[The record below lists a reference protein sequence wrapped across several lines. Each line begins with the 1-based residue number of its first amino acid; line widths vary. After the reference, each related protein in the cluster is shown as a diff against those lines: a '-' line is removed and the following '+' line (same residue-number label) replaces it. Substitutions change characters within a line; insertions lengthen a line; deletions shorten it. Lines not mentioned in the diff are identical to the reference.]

1 MLSVDIRWG
10 IVLTVLV
17 DGLSAE
23 KVRKRF
29 KKLNIVFS
37 LATVRRVLA
46 CYRDHNDVVKPTGPR
61 RRLGAPAIDPNIDQ
75 KILDIFIEEPE
86 STAMEAYN
94 LLCEEHGLS
103 SHYSTFCKAMHR
115 LGFTHK
121 MLRGYSQKRDAAA
134 ALAFKAQIVGQYSAE
149 QLIFLDETSKDARA
163 LNRTLGW
170 ALRGITPIH
179 SLGKVGRGSRR
190 SALCT
195 FDVKGFVDWYIIK
208 GTFNRNRF
216 LEAVKETV
224 VCCLAAFAASLPRS
238 DCCVPNIHDAVSDCC
253 VCPTP

>member
-1 MLSVDIRWG
+1 MRPLSVDVRWG

-29 KKLNIVFS
+29 KKLNIEFS
-37 LATVRRVLA
+37 MATVWRVLA

-61 RRLGAPAIDPNIDQ
+61 RRLGAPAIDPIIDQ

-134 ALAFKAQIVGQYSAE
+134 AHVVPLLVGAV
-149 QLIFLDETSKDARA
+149 
-163 LNRTLGW
+163 
-170 ALRGITPIH
+170 ALREAAVEAKPLRAVDPRVRRGAGRPLRVDHRGRAEERGERQGREDRAVLHGGPHFEWEREVLEQPTCHAEII
-179 SLGKVGRGSRR
+179 GKSRVIR
-190 SALCT
+190 
-195 FDVKGFVDWYIIK
+195 
-208 GTFNRNRF
+208 
-216 LEAVKETV
+216 
-224 VCCLAAFAASLPRS
+224 
-238 DCCVPNIHDAVSDCC
+238 VPG
-253 VCPTP
+253 